1 MVNFITALSIVT
13 TIVGILMS
21 SGYFTQTWKIW
32 KNKSAKDVSPITYY
46 IFGAGVIV
54 WLIYGIAIKNW
65 VLIVAN
71 AVAELGALSV
81 LVSYYIHKH

>member
-1 MVNFITALSIVT
+1 MTNLITVLSVIT

-32 KNKSAKDVSPITYY
+32 RNKSAKDVSPFTYY
-46 IFGAGVIV
+46 TFGAGVLV

-65 VLIVAN
+65 VLIIAN
-71 AVAELGALSV
+71 IIAEIGALSV
-81 LVSYYIHKH
+81 LTSYYIHKH